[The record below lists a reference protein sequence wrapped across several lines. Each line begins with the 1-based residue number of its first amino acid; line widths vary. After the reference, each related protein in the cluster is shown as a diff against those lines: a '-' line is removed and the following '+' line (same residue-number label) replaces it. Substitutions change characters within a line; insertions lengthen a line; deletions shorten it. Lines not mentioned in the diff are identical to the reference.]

1 MSANKFTV
9 LVLVA
14 FVSACGGMQDSTPR
28 AKSYI
33 LPSAKSETAKNRTG
47 RIIMVET
54 PATAP
59 GLDSSRIALQ
69 RGSMVD
75 YFAGIKWAEPLPKV
89 VQAAIVES
97 LENTGRIKAAGTESS
112 GIMPSHTMRLEIRDF
127 QADYGSGEAP
137 IINIKIIGRL
147 LQSSNHSMLKQFTI
161 TAEAE
166 AKSNSRTHIMEAFEQ
181 AFIAAQDEL
190 LTKTLGK

>member
-1 MSANKFTV
+1 
-9 LVLVA
+9 
-14 FVSACGGMQDSTPR
+14 
-28 AKSYI
+28 
-33 LPSAKSETAKNRTG
+33 
-47 RIIMVET
+47 
-54 PATAP
+54 
-59 GLDSSRIALQ
+59 
-69 RGSMVD
+69 MVD

-97 LENTGRIKAAGTESS
+97 LENTGKIKAAGTESS
-112 GIMPSHTMRLEIRDF
+112 GIMPSHVIRLEIRDF

-137 IINIKIIGRL
+137 TINIKIIGRL
-147 LQSSNHSMLKQFTI
+147 LQPGNHSLLKQFTI

-181 AFIAAQDEL
+181 AFIAAQDDL